1 VLPERGQADGGWS
14 SRKATSRKGSLIV
27 GSDVVGDRKSSVR
40 RRKVREDAAVLDD
53 LEAVLRTRRDD
64 PPDGGS
70 YSADLLRDPERTQ
83 RKIMEEAF
91 EVCLELGRATEDRRP
106 DRIASEAA
114 DLVFHLLVG
123 LVGADVPFSA
133 VLDELAARR
142 R

>member
-1 VLPERGQADGGWS
+1 MPL
-14 SRKATSRKGSLIV
+14 
-27 GSDVVGDRKSSVR
+27 
-40 RRKVREDAAVLDD
+40 VLDD
-53 LEAVLRTRRDD
+53 LEGVLRTRRDD
-64 PPDGGS
+64 PPEGGS

-91 EVCLELGRATEDRRP
+91 EVCLELGRSTPQP

-123 LVGADVPFSA
+123 LVAAGVPFSA

>member
-1 VLPERGQADGGWS
+1 
-14 SRKATSRKGSLIV
+14 
-27 GSDVVGDRKSSVR
+27 
-40 RRKVREDAAVLDD
+40 VLDD

-64 PPDGGS
+64 PPVAGS

-91 EVCLELGRATEDRRP
+91 EVCLELGRHERRP